1 MSDNTMDNQ
10 VCRSVIVLFL
20 LAASPGLALGAA
32 SQAEQAP
39 VKIFTTPWAR
49 LFSGSEARF
58 STALTYSTPLSHQW
72 LNVPLNSEQS
82 EMRNIVNQR
91 MLASF
96 QYSPLSYFFANM
108 TVRVPL
114 QHLNRYRPD
123 FVYSFGYDDWHPGT
137 FSLVYS
143 NYGDNN
149 HFYPQQGQRRT
160 NIEQG
165 TITAAYKFALP
176 DSWNKHL
183 LIFPQDSLT
192 CQVGYSYGP
201 RYYSLQDNQMKRG
214 KSALLGSCGYT
225 LKQHFF
231 FRLSAF
237 YYPDRSQQQPWDS
250 DYNYSFGYVSGY
262 QPGDLSISYG
272 NYSGTR
278 YAWRSDR
285 NANFR
290 QGTINVSWTLPF

>member
-1 MSDNTMDNQ
+1 MDKQ
-10 VCRSVIVLFL
+10 VGISV
-20 LAASPGLALGAA
+20 GLALLFCTAPLAA
-32 SQAEQAP
+32 QADQGGGTPPP
-39 VKIFTTPWAR
+39 VKVFTTPWAR
-49 LFSGSEARF
+49 LFSGSEATF
-58 STALTYSTPLSHQW
+58 STALTYSMPLSHQW
-72 LNVPLNSEQS
+72 INVPVNDTQS

-114 QHLNRYRPD
+114 QDLNRYQTD

-160 NIEQG
+160 YIEQG

-176 DSWNKHL
+176 ESWNKHL
-183 LIFPQDSLT
+183 LLFPQDSLS

-214 KSALLGSCGYT
+214 KNTLLGSCGYT
-225 LKQHFF
+225 LKQHYFL
-231 FRLSAF
+231 RVSAF
-237 YYPDRSQQQPWDS
+237 YYPDRGQQQPWDS
-250 DYNYSFGYVSGY
+250 DYSYSVGYVSGY
-262 QPGDLSISYG
+262 EPGSLSIHYD

-278 YAWRSDR
+278 YAWRGDR

-290 QGTINVSWTLPF
+290 QGTLNLSWTLPF